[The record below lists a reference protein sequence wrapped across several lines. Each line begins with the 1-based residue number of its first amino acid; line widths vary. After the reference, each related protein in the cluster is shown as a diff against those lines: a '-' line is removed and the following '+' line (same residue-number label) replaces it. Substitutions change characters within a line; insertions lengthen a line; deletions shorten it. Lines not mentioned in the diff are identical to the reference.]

1 MHLNETFM
9 KAWPA
14 ASTRSNRQVYLP
26 VQLMTVH
33 FGSDGWIPTLLFGIL
48 FLVCGSLKTANP
60 SKITFDD
67 ETIFGV
73 TKVTLSTISY
83 NVYDTEKDCVT
94 AEGNFQKDEY
104 ESNEILDN
112 SYFTR
117 KTRSMAMLEGLVLT
131 LMSRPYIWT

>member
-1 MHLNETFM
+1 MDV
-9 KAWPA
+9 
-14 ASTRSNRQVYLP
+14 RSKSGRSANLP
-26 VQLMTVH
+26 VQLMTAH
-33 FGSDGWIPTLLFGIL
+33 FGSDGWIPNLLFRIL
-48 FLVCGSLKTANP
+48 LLLCGSLKTANP

-117 KTRSMAMLEGLVLT
+117 KTRSMAMLEGMVLI
-131 LMSRPYIWT
+131 LMRRSYI